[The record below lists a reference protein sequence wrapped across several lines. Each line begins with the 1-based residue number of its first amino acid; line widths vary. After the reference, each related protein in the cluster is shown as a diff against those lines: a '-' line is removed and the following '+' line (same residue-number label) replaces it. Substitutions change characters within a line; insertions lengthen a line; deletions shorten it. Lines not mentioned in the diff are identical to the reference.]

1 MLRRSLI
8 SIVALVLT
16 ILVNLGITVVLLNR
30 LHDLSRT
37 QLAEQPFQSAVVNLV
52 GYTERL
58 KQRIQEV
65 FLVRQPEELAEV
77 EKSVQTDL
85 QALNERLDFLAQDPA
100 GILSRTITWDDPAD
114 TVEAEVEIT
123 TKDLVEKVRLMQ
135 KDLSDT
141 VQRAIRLSRENR
153 ERENSLGS
161 ERLALSKAGR
171 ATLALQPLE
180 VKGYDALTRGIMAA
194 LAGNDQTTLMNVAN
208 PQFRKGLTALQ
219 AVPSL
224 SDSDKVALTTL
235 QTRFASVYELARAGI
250 AARLDCRVLIDH
262 GTRIDAAA
270 LQRLQRM
277 GEETIASRSALIAS
291 STATTRLAVI
301 ITTVLGL
308 LLGTIISTIIAIRL
322 VRQVMDMVGNLQER
336 AAGVAA
342 VGVVLTETSPA
353 LSTASQG
360 QAASLEEA
368 SASLHE
374 LSDLAQRTAGNAS
387 EVAQISQAALARAQ
401 AGTSSSH
408 AANQRLQSTLEKLS
422 AALQRIDEGT
432 RKTAQVVTSI
442 DDIAFQTNLLAL
454 NAAIEA
460 ARAGEMGA
468 GFAVVATEV
477 RSLAQRSSAE
487 AQSST
492 DLIKTNTILV
502 AEVMQLA
509 KSSRN
514 ELTAY
519 LGHELPTT
527 LDGLVDASRQVSE
540 KMSAVAQAVNEQAT
554 NVQQISR
561 AVADIDQSV
570 QGSAAHAEELANSSE
585 RLTTENSALLAT
597 VGQLATLAKGK

>member
-8 SIVALVLT
+8 SIIALVLT

-30 LHDLSRT
+30 LHGLSRS
-37 QLAEQPFQSAVVNLV
+37 QLAEQPFQAAVVQLV
-52 GYTERL
+52 DHTDLL
-58 KQRIQEV
+58 KQRIQEA

-77 EKSVQTDL
+77 EKSVQADL
-85 QALNERLDFLAQDPA
+85 LALNDRLDFLAQDTA
-100 GILSRTITWDDPAD
+100 GILSRKITWQNPGDA
-114 TVEAEVEIT
+114 VEAEVEIT
-123 TKDLVEKVRLMQ
+123 ANDLVGKVRLMQ

-141 VQRAIRLSRENR
+141 VQRAIRLSRENI
-153 ERENSLGS
+153 EREQTLNS

-171 ATLALQPLE
+171 ATLALQPLDA
-180 VKGYDALTRGIMAA
+180 KGYDALARGIMAA

-219 AVPSL
+219 ALPSL
-224 SDSDKVALTTL
+224 TDADKATLTAL
-235 QTRFASVYELARAGI
+235 QTRFESVYELARAGI

-262 GTRIDAAA
+262 GTKIDASA

-277 GEETIASRSALIAS
+277 GEETATNRSALIATS
-291 STATTRLAVI
+291 SASTRLAVI
-301 ITTVLGL
+301 ITTVIGL
-308 LLGTIISTIIAIRL
+308 LLGTIIATVIAIRL
-322 VRQVMDMVGNLQER
+322 VRQVMGMVGNLQER
-336 AAGVAA
+336 ADGVAA
-342 VGVVLTETSPA
+342 VGTVLAETSPA
-353 LSTASQG
+353 LSEASQG

-374 LSDLAQRTAGNAS
+374 LSDLAKKTAGNAS
-387 EVAQISQAALARAQ
+387 EVAQISQAALERAQ
-401 AGTSSSH
+401 AGTQASH

-454 NAAIEA
+454 NAAVEA

-468 GFAVVATEV
+468 GFAVVADEV

-487 AQSST
+487 ARSSAE
-492 DLIKTNTILV
+492 LIKTNTTLV
-502 AEVMQLA
+502 MEVLQLA
-509 KSSRN
+509 KTSRN

-519 LGHELPTT
+519 LAHELPTT

-540 KMSAVAQAVNEQAT
+540 KMSVVAQAVDEQAT
-554 NVQQISR
+554 NVQQVSR

-570 QGSAAHAEELANSSE
+570 QGTAARAEELANGSE
-585 RLTTENSALLAT
+585 RLTTENAELLAT
-597 VGQLATLAKGK
+597 VSELATLAKGR